1 MQTAMAQHSIHIG
14 RQHQNPIP
22 NACRIGPFV
31 MTSVLIGT
39 DPDTGDLPAEAD
51 AQAANLFA
59 NIRLLAAAAGGGTG
73 DIIRLTVW
81 LADLDDRAALNR
93 EWLTMYPDPHARP
106 ARHARRHVGNPA
118 HRILCEFTMVLGA

>member
-1 MQTAMAQHSIHIG
+1 MAQRSIHIG
-14 RQHQNPIP
+14 RAHQNPIP

-39 DPDTGDLPAEAD
+39 HPESGDLPPD
-51 AQAANLFA
+51 LDGQTRNLFA
-59 NIRLLAAAAGGGTG
+59 NIRQLAQNAGGSPG

-93 EWLTMYPDPHARP
+93 EWLEMYPDPDARP

-118 HRILCEFTMVLGA
+118 HLILCEFAMVLEDGS